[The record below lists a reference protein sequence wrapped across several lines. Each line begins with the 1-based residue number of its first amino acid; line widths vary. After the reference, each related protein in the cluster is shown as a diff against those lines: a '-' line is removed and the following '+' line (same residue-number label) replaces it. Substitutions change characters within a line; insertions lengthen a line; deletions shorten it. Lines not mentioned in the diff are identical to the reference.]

1 MTKNQLRA
9 LKLAREISGGNYLF
23 QLMAYVVAINYFL
36 PGSVSV
42 YKGKL
47 KSNKPDTLIYNYP
60 WEADLD
66 EIEGEDLER
75 EYERLE
81 TEEGLLQVGTPD
93 YGDQEMA
100 ADWAKVSRQTIQ
112 RWEKEGLQ
120 SIKHRN
126 QRIYLKRDVLDFK
139 AWHPGNR

>member
-1 MTKNQLRA
+1 MTKNELEA
-9 LKLAREISGGNYLF
+9 LKFARDISGGNYLF
-23 QLMAYVVAINYFL
+23 QLMAYIVKIASL
-36 PGSVSV
+36 EPGAVSV
-42 YKGKL
+42 YKRKL
-47 KSNKPDTLIYNYP
+47 KLNKPDTLIYNHP

-66 EIEGEDLER
+66 EIEGEELER

-100 ADWAKVSRQTIQ
+100 AGWAKVSRRTIQ

-126 QRIYLKRDVLDFK
+126 QRIYLKEDISEWK
-139 AWHPGNR
+139 SWHPGR